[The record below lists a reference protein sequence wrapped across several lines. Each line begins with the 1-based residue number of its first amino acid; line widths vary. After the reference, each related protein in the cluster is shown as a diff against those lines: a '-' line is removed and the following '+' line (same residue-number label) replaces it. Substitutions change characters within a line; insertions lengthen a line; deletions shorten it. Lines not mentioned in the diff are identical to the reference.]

1 MKRFCI
7 QLIFLVLLPLASYAQ
22 RKVRYVYDA
31 VGNRIKREIVL
42 SSTPPK
48 QSRQMSEKEENPLSD
63 MLSEHTIKIY
73 PNPTHGALKVSI
85 HGLQDSDKC
94 ELGVYTTQ
102 GLRILESK
110 VTRNDVDIDL
120 SGKPAGIYFL
130 IVSINGRSTTWKIIL
145 K

>member
-1 MKRFCI
+1 MKKFCI
-7 QLIFLVLLPLASYAQ
+7 QLILLVLLPLASYAQ
-22 RKVRYVYDA
+22 RKVRYVYDDA
-31 VGNRIKREIVL
+31 GNRIKREIVL
-42 SSTPPK
+42 SPSQLQK
-48 QSRQMSEKEENPLSD
+48 SQRVSEKEEQAFSD
-63 MLSEHTIKIY
+63 ILNDHSIKIY
-73 PNPTHGALKVSI
+73 PNPTHGALRVSI

-130 IVSINGRSTTWKIIL
+130 SVSVNGRSTTWKIIL

>member
-1 MKRFCI
+1 MSYPRLSFRK
-7 QLIFLVLLPLASYAQ
+7 ASGYL
-22 RKVRYVYDA
+22 
-31 VGNRIKREIVL
+31 N
-42 SSTPPK
+42 
-48 QSRQMSEKEENPLSD
+48 KEEQAFSD
-63 MLSEHTIKIY
+63 ILNDHSIKIY
-73 PNPTHGALKVSI
+73 PNPTHGALRVSI

-102 GLRILESK
+102 GLRILENK

-130 IVSINGRSTTWKIIL
+130 SVSINGKSTTWKIIL